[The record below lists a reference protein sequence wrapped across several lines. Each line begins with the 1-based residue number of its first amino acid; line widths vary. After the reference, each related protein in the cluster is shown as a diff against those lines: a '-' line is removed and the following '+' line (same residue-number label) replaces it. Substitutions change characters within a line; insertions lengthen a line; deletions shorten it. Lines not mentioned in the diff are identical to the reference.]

1 MRKFFIV
8 LALIGSGLNCAFA
21 KATIIQSKEFSAVQV
36 VTRQLAKKFSPSE
49 ILVVFD
55 NDNTL
60 LQMDGDLGSDQWF
73 QWQTNLLET
82 TNSAK
87 VASDFSGL
95 LRVQGLLFTLGTMS
109 PPGGK
114 AQVEMALDIR
124 QHFPTIVLTAR
135 GCTYEP
141 GKSSSF
147 RDATHRELKRN
158 GYEFE
163 SSAIEPK
170 AGFGGS
176 FEPYDAGS
184 IAKLG
189 LTDAEKKQMKV
200 TDKPPR
206 TCYNNGI
213 FMTSGQHKGLML
225 RTLLQKTGN
234 LNRFKAIL
242 AVDDKEKYCVQFE
255 EAFHSKA
262 EVHCVRYGAADGRVS
277 AFEASDKKA
286 VTQGWQTLKK
296 AMAESLPSDW
306 N

>member
-1 MRKFFIV
+1 MRNFFIL
-8 LALIGSGLNCAFA
+8 LALIGSGLNCTLSQ
-21 KATIIQSKEFSAVQV
+21 ATIVQSSDFSAVRDL
-36 VTRQLAKKFSPSE
+36 TRELAKKFKPSE

-82 TNSAK
+82 TDSAK
-87 VASDFSGL
+87 VAPDFSGL

-114 AQVEMALDIR
+114 AQVEIALDIR
-124 QHFPTIVLTAR
+124 KSFPTIVLTAR

-170 AGFGGS
+170 AGFAGS
-176 FEPYDAGS
+176 FQPYDAAS

-206 TCYNNGI
+206 TCYSNGI

-225 RTLLQKTGN
+225 RTFLQKTGN
-234 LNRFKAIL
+234 LNRFKGIV
-242 AVDDKEKYCVQFE
+242 AVDDKQKYCVQFE
-255 EAFHSKA
+255 EAFNKKTDL
-262 EVHCVRYGAADGRVS
+262 HCVRYGAADGRVS

-286 VTQGWQTLKK
+286 VTQAWQTLKK

>member
-1 MRKFFIV
+1 MQKLFIV
-8 LALIGSGLNCAFA
+8 LALIGSSFNCAFA
-21 KATIIQSKEFSAVQV
+21 KATIIQSKDFSTVQAL
-36 VTRQLAKKFSPSE
+36 TGQLAKKFTSAE

-60 LQMDGDLGSDQWF
+60 LQMDSDLGSDQWF
-73 QWQTNLLET
+73 QWQTNLQET
-82 TNSAK
+82 DSAK
-87 VASDFSGL
+87 VAPDFSGL

-114 AQVEMALDIR
+114 AQVETALAIR

-141 GKSSSF
+141 GKTSSF

-170 AGFGGS
+170 AGFGGA

-189 LTDAEKKQMKV
+189 LTEAEKKQMKV

-206 TCYNNGI
+206 TCYSNGI

-255 EAFHSKA
+255 EAFHNKA

-277 AFEASDKKA
+277 AFDASDKKA
-286 VTQGWQTLKK
+286 VTQGWQNIKK

>member
-1 MRKFFIV
+1 MQKFFIV
-8 LALIGSGLNCAFA
+8 LALIGSSLNCAFA
-21 KATIIQSKEFSAVQV
+21 KATIIQAKEFSSVQNL
-36 VTRQLAKKFSPSE
+36 TKQLAKKFDPAE
-49 ILVVFD
+49 VLVVFD
-55 NDNTL
+55 IDNTL

-73 QWQTNLLET
+73 QWQTGLLET
-82 TNSAK
+82 TNAAK
-87 VASDFSGL
+87 VAADFSGL
-95 LRVQGLLFTLGTMS
+95 LRVQGLLFTVGTMS

-114 AQVEMALDIR
+114 AQVQTALEIR
-124 QHFPTIVLTAR
+124 QRFPTIVLTAR

-170 AGFGGS
+170 AGYGGA
-176 FEPYDAGS
+176 FEPYDAQS

-200 TDKPPR
+200 SDKPSR
-206 TCYNNGI
+206 TCYNNGT

-255 EAFHSKA
+255 EAFNNKA
-262 EVHCVRYGAADGRVS
+262 EVRCVRYGAADSRVS
-277 AFEASDKKA
+277 AFDAGDKKA

-296 AMAESLPSDW
+296 AMTESLPSDW